1 MTSRDTLQQGV
12 EFIEPQPA
20 AASGEQPAQKTAIS
34 TSPLTVS
41 DTPQTHSLRS
51 SAGIVPISE
60 GGEGVSREPQLCE
73 PPEPENHRITKSET
87 QEITQAHLR
96 EQGDS
101 HVNNLVESDGYQSMT
116 LDVSKRN
123 A

>member
-12 EFIEPQPA
+12 EFIKPQPA
-20 AASGEQPAQKTAIS
+20 SASEEQPAQKTAI
-34 TSPLTVS
+34 TTFPLTVS
-41 DTPQTHSLRS
+41 DTPQTYPLRS
-51 SAGIVPISE
+51 SAEIVPISE
-60 GGEGVSREPQLCE
+60 GDGGVSREPELCE
-73 PPEPENHRITKSET
+73 PPKSET
-87 QEITQAHLR
+87 QETMQAHLQ

-101 HVNNLVESDGYQSMT
+101 HVDNLVESDGYQSMT

>member
-12 EFIEPQPA
+12 GFIETQPVS
-20 AASGEQPAQKTAIS
+20 ASEEQPAQKTAI
-34 TSPLTVS
+34 TTFPLTVS
-41 DTPQTHSLRS
+41 DTPQTHPLRS
-51 SAGIVPISE
+51 SVEIAPISE
-60 GGEGVSREPQLCE
+60 GDEGVSREPELCE
-73 PPEPENHRITKSET
+73 PPKSENHGITESET
-87 QEITQAHLR
+87 QDTMQARLQ

-101 HVNNLVESDGYQSMT
+101 HVDNLVESDGYQSMT

>member
-12 EFIEPQPA
+12 EFIEPQPTS
-20 AASGEQPAQKTAIS
+20 ASDEQPAKKTATT
-34 TSPLTVS
+34 TSALTVS
-41 DTPQTHSLRS
+41 DAPQTHPLRS
-51 SAGIVPISE
+51 SAEIVPISE
-60 GGEGVSREPQLCE
+60 GDEGVSRQPQLCG
-73 PPEPENHRITKSET
+73 PPESEKHAITESQT
-87 QEITQAHLR
+87 QGTTQARLQ

-101 HVNNLVESDGYQSMT
+101 QVDNLVESDGYQSMT

>member
-1 MTSRDTLQQGV
+1 MTSRDTLQQGG

-20 AASGEQPAQKTAIS
+20 SASEEQPAQKTATT

-41 DTPQTHSLRS
+41 DTSQTHPPS
-51 SAGIVPISE
+51 SSVEVVPISE
-60 GGEGVSREPQLCE
+60 GDESVSRGPELCE
-73 PPEPENHRITKSET
+73 PLISENHGITESES
-87 QEITQAHLR
+87 QETLQAHLQ

-101 HVNNLVESDGYQSMT
+101 YVDNLVESDGYQSMT

-123 A
+123 D